1 MILGFIKYRIIKNI
15 FIDRLKKVDIQEFNN
30 NYIINII
37 NDGKIN
43 YEKIVKKVIKFIKQ
57 YKINTIVFAN
67 EIEEGVKEFIIKQ
80 IEQEKYGVDILNGK
94 KLMKYMD
101 FEIID
106 YILEKQKTNM
116 ENEEIYILFN
126 DKNLNFKT
134 NIENLKEYL
143 LKYIKNF
150 KITNLI
156 SDDIR
161 KLKKMQEEILDE
173 ENILIS
179 VSNNKKKALKRAKY
193 ILNINLNQT
202 QLEKY
207 SINREVVIIN
217 LEETIYYE
225 NPSFDGININ
235 SIELKIPDEYLE
247 YFEIIENEFNKMVL
261 YEAIMKKYIENI
273 KTNPINMLNTIS
285 KKTKNRLE
293 YIIKQKLQEDNVKI
307 DYLIGNKGPIDED
320 ELKRLVKN
328 QTNELD
334 KTKKIV

>member
-193 ILNINLNQT
+193 MLNINLNQT

-273 KTNPINMLNTIS
+273 KTNPINMLNTIN

-307 DYLIGNKGPIDED
+307 DYLIGNKGPIHED